1 MGLLAMAF
9 IIMRRGNFPLVSA
22 TKYELALRAW
32 LAGLFVRP
40 RFKEMFGHTIAVLG
54 LTNKTWPAWIKGIGL
69 TAGVIAQGTIM
80 NSFSHYHTPF
90 VISLQ
95 RTLIALLIGL
105 AFGLVLT
112 ALARALVYITS
123 NWLKSAQ

>member
-1 MGLLAMAF
+1 
-9 IIMRRGNFPLVSA
+9 
-22 TKYELALRAW
+22 
-32 LAGLFVRP
+32 
-40 RFKEMFGHTIAVLG
+40 MFGHTIAVLG
-54 LTNKTWPAWIKGIGL
+54 LTNKTWPAWVKGISL

-90 VISLQ
+90 IISLQ
-95 RTLIALLIGL
+95 RTLIALVIGL
-105 AFGLVLT
+105 VFGLVLS